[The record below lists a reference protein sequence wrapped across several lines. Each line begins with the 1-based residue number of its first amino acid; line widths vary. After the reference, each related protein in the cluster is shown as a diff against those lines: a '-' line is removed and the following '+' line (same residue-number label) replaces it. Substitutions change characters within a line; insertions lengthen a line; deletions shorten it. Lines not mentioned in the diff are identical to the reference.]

1 MIRIHGQPLRIEDF
15 ETPLTRPVK
24 VQISA
29 AVRKR
34 VAASHSVLTEK
45 LRRGETVYG
54 ASTGF
59 GAFSQEAIP
68 EESRKELQLNLVR
81 SHASGTGKPFDSGV
95 TRTVML
101 LKLHNLC
108 LGYSGVRWE
117 VVRQLRDF
125 LNHDILP
132 VIPSRGSVGAS
143 GDLAPLAHMA
153 LPLVGEGEVHFRD
166 RVLPAMVVLR
176 EVGLHPLALE
186 PKEGLSLLNGTQV
199 STALGVLGLIRMER
213 FLKAADIVGGM
224 SVEAALCSRNV
235 FDPLLHRLKRHRGQV
250 QSAANVW
257 RLLASSEIVASHK
270 DCGVVQDPYSFRC
283 LPHVHGASREQFF
296 SARRIVENEINSVSD
311 NPLVLP
317 EKGIVGTS
325 GHFHG
330 EVVAQAMDSLA
341 IAAAEIGAISERRLA
356 RLLEGIEG
364 KIPKFLVQRVGVE
377 SGFMMAQVTAASL
390 VSENKT
396 QGFPA
401 SVDSIPT
408 QASQE
413 DFVPMSPWAG
423 RKLLRILDN
432 VAEILGI
439 ELLVATQMLDMH
451 RPLRPA
457 PATGAVRALVRRHIK
472 FSRGDRVLSDDMTK
486 AAELIRSGKVVS
498 AVESRIRVD

>member
-153 LPLVGEGEVHFRD
+153 LVLLGEGEAIYRGE
-166 RVLPAMVVLR
+166 RLPA
-176 EVGLHPLALE
+176 G
-186 PKEGLSLLNGTQV
+186 
-199 STALGVLGLIRMER
+199 
-213 FLKAADIVGGM
+213 
-224 SVEAALCSRNV
+224 EAM
-235 FDPLLHRLKRHRGQV
+235 KRAG
-250 QSAANVW
+250 
-257 RLLASSEIVASHK
+257 
-270 DCGVVQDPYSFRC
+270 
-283 LPHVHGASREQFF
+283 
-296 SARRIVENEINSVSD
+296 
-311 NPLVLP
+311 
-317 EKGIVGTS
+317 
-325 GHFHG
+325 
-330 EVVAQAMDSLA
+330 
-341 IAAAEIGAISERRLA
+341 
-356 RLLEGIEG
+356 
-364 KIPKFLVQRVGVE
+364 
-377 SGFMMAQVTAASL
+377 
-390 VSENKT
+390 
-396 QGFPA
+396 
-401 SVDSIPT
+401 IPT
-408 QASQE
+408 
-413 DFVPMSPWAG
+413 
-423 RKLLRILDN
+423 
-432 VAEILGI
+432 I
-439 ELLVATQMLDMH
+439 EL
-451 RPLRPA
+451 
-457 PATGAVRALVRRHIK
+457 
-472 FSRGDRVLSDDMTK
+472 
-486 AAELIRSGKVVS
+486 AAKE
-498 AVESRIRVD
+498 